1 MISMGGTQHQ
11 QPVTGVAWLAELQF
25 SSGTLRLT
33 TAPVNIVLGGHTWQ
47 GIGQLGDV
55 SPVAES
61 ADTDGEQITLT
72 LSVVNSAML
81 AAALG
86 DPADYRGR
94 AVRLHLALLNEQ
106 FVPQGTP
113 IARWAGVMNKIS
125 IRRESGSD
133 EDAALGS
140 IELLCMRRGMDRA
153 RNDEGL
159 RLTHQQQLD
168 RFPGDTGLR
177 YVRTLIEQ
185 PSLWLSKRFQER

>member
-1 MISMGGTQHQ
+1 MITIGGTQHQ
-11 QPVTGVAWLAELQF
+11 QPVTGVAWLAELQLA
-25 SSGTLRLT
+25 SGTLRLT
-33 TAPVNIVLGGHTWQ
+33 TAPIDITLGGYTWQ

-55 SPVAES
+55 SPVAET
-61 ADTDGEQITLT
+61 ADTDGQQITLS
-72 LSVVNSAML
+72 LSVVNTAML

-94 AVRLHLALLNEQ
+94 TVRLHLALLDAQ

-113 IARWAGVMNKIS
+113 TLRWAGVMNKLS
-125 IRRESGSD
+125 IRREAGSGD
-133 EDAALGS
+133 DAAQGS

-153 RNDEGL
+153 RHNEGL
-159 RLTHQQQLD
+159 RLTHQQQQE

-185 PSLWLSKRFQER
+185 PSLWLSKKFQER